1 MGGGGGGDTTQS
13 NEATNSATAGNS
25 NVTGQF
31 VAQGQAASGS
41 GAGQDQA
48 ASVDN
53 AAEQS
58 AYAGVYNGQ
67 YNIYAPVFVHSP
79 GAGGNVTQ
87 STSATNE
94 ATAGNSNG
102 TLQGVGQGQ
111 AANGTGQR
119 WSGQRQ
125 YASLFNTTGQ
135 SANAG
140 VHNIQANIYA
150 PVFVHSPGAG
160 GGDVVQSNTASNA
173 ATAGNANATDQA
185 VVQDQAGSG
194 SGSGQGQSATV
205 GNETYQSANA
215 GVYNIQANIYA
226 PVAVFSPG
234 AGSGSVTQS
243 NTASNGATAANS
255 NDTIQ
260 GAGQGQAS
268 GGSSG
273 SGQSQYATLFNTTV
287 QSANGSIFNIQA
299 NIFAPVFVGSPGAG
313 SGDVRQ
319 SNVASNRASAANLNR
334 TFQLLLQG
342 AGIHV
347 LRV

>member
-1 MGGGGGGDTTQS
+1 M
-13 NEATNSATAGNS
+13 
-25 NVTGQF
+25 
-31 VAQGQAASGS
+31 
-41 GAGQDQA
+41 
-48 ASVDN
+48 
-53 AAEQS
+53 
-58 AYAGVYNGQ
+58 YNGQ

-79 GAGGNVTQ
+79 GAGSGSVTQ
-87 STSATNE
+87 SNSATNE
-94 ATAGNSNG
+94 ATAGNSNA

-119 WSGQRQ
+119 SSGQRQ

-135 SANAG
+135 SASAG
-140 VHNIQANIYA
+140 VYNIQANIYA

-160 GGDVVQSNTASNA
+160 SGDVVQSNTASNT

-185 VVQDQAGSG
+185 VLQEQAGSG

-215 GVYNIQANIYA
+215 SVYNIQANIYA

-243 NTASNGATAANS
+243 NSASNSAAAANP
-255 NDTIQ
+255 NGTIQ
-260 GAGQGQAS
+260 GVGQGQAA
-268 GGSSG
+268 GRFVRF
-273 SGQSQYATLFNTTV
+273 GQSQYATLFNTTV

-299 NIFAPVFVGSPGAG
+299 NIYAPVYVGSPGAG
-313 SGDVRQ
+313 SGAVSQ
-319 SNVASNRASAANLNR
+319 SNAASNRASASNLNR

-347 LRV
+347 FRV